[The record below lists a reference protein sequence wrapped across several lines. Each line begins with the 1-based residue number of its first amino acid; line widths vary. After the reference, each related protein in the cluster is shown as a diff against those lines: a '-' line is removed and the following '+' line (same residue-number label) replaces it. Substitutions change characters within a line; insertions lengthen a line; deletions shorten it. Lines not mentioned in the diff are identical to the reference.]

1 MSSKFEFAVDF
12 APSSRGKCKGCKSTI
27 TKGDL
32 RMGVKSV
39 LDADRAA
46 EMDSSRRAM
55 IEAHQ
60 WYHVKFDCF
69 GTYRKTAKWWTENT
83 PELESIVGIDDV
95 EDDDRDEIDEILNEL
110 REGNVPGAK
119 SKAKGKAKSKAS
131 PKKRTGKGSPSRSS
145 AADTGSDSEGGSS
158 ESGDDDSGAE
168 SDDGGSAKPSSS
180 AGRSPQDKRKRA
192 RSGEDA
198 GSSGGETPAK
208 RQKTDAGAEFDYQCE
223 LLDGET
229 VADIQKSGIRLMKKT
244 VAQLKEML
252 KSNEQLQSGRKIDLV
267 TRVSEAEIL
276 GALPKCPECGDAV
289 VRWNSSSGEYSCPGS
304 FDEDKFRRCKW
315 KSDEVQRVS
324 WKTV

>member
-131 PKKRTGKGSPSRSS
+131 PKKNELEKVALQGLQRQIQAVTAKVAALKAEMTILVRKVMMVAQRNLVAVQGDLLKTKGNEPVVGKMQ
-145 AADTGSDSEGGSS
+145 AAVVE
-158 ESGDDDSGAE
+158 
-168 SDDGGSAKPSSS
+168 
-180 AGRSPQDKRKRA
+180 
-192 RSGEDA
+192 
-198 GSSGGETPAK
+198 K
-208 RQKTDAGAEFDYQCE
+208 RQP
-223 LLDGET
+223 
-229 VADIQKSGIRLMKKT
+229 R
-244 VAQLKEML
+244 
-252 KSNEQLQSGRKIDLV
+252 GRKLMQV
-267 TRVSEAEIL
+267 QSLTTNANCLMGRPL
-276 GALPKCPECGDAV
+276 LTFKNQG
-289 VRWNSSSGEYSCPGS
+289 
-304 FDEDKFRRCKW
+304 FD
-315 KSDEVQRVS
+315 
-324 WKTV
+324 